1 MQAALRA
8 AAIARVDGVLREK
21 RRCYYEHAARLVG
34 CCVEVDDAR
43 EIAIG
48 SGWIAALRQ
57 RTSRFP
63 AFQAALR
70 RALAMAK
77 T

>member
-1 MQAALRA
+1 M
-8 AAIARVDGVLREK
+8 
-21 RRCYYEHAARLVG
+21 LVG

>member
-1 MQAALRA
+1 MLAAVRA